1 MDCIVCK
8 DGYKLD
14 GLTLQDKNLVRFFIP
29 YFASLNQEVVM
40 QQLARIK
47 AELSND
53 QLEEHIVRRL
63 LPTAICLTQAKAS
76 AERLLHEFVAVEGVH
91 PTLGLSLPGNEG
103 FLIEKIRQFGEAKS
117 LIALDNNMKKVE
129 GIVDEESL
137 IQYAKAKRWDLVHDG
152 VLEQMKQIGYRD
164 VQVYKC
170 YWYVFGIL
178 KKKVEMDTLLDN
190 IEIAAQM
197 DIKKLFKGMTL
208 DQGGVG
214 HGNDMLRTSGD
225 SDRPSA
231 KPAASTSYAAAQQIR
246 EQEIKINAMEGVLEE
261 VLTCCITQEIMIDPV
276 ATLDGNV
283 YERKQIEEWLRKSGG
298 TDPLTRKKVK
308 LNELI
313 PLRNIKGAAE
323 KFRKMQM

>member
-1 MDCIVCK
+1 
-8 DGYKLD
+8 
-14 GLTLQDKNLVRFFIP
+14 
-29 YFASLNQEVVM
+29 
-40 QQLARIK
+40 
-47 AELSND
+47 
-53 QLEEHIVRRL
+53 
-63 LPTAICLTQAKAS
+63 
-76 AERLLHEFVAVEGVH
+76 
-91 PTLGLSLPGNEG
+91 
-103 FLIEKIRQFGEAKS
+103 
-117 LIALDNNMKKVE
+117 
-129 GIVDEESL
+129 
-137 IQYAKAKRWDLVHDG
+137 
-152 VLEQMKQIGYRD
+152 
-164 VQVYKC
+164 
-170 YWYVFGIL
+170 
-178 KKKVEMDTLLDN
+178 
-190 IEIAAQM
+190 
-197 DIKKLFKGMTL
+197 MTL

-323 KFRKMQM
+323 KFRKMQNVKN